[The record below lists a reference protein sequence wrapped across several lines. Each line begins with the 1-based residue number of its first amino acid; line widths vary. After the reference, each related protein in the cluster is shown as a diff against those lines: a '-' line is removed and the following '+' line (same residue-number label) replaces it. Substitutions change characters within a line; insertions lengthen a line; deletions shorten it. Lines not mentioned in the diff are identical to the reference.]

1 MRCILTFIFSDL
13 CVAAALDAVK
23 ENAQLPWS
31 VPTDHRPSPAIS
43 MQSSTIELTSEKVQ
57 EQDEPPFEVVEP
69 DVTDKN
75 PSTPR
80 ILRAY
85 HFEKAL
91 KEITPS
97 ASEAMGT
104 LTNLRKWNDE
114 FGEGGK
120 KRGKRI
126 WGGKFGF
133 VLNSQGSGSGPVEEG
148 RVQS

>member
-1 MRCILTFIFSDL
+1 
-13 CVAAALDAVK
+13 
-23 ENAQLPWS
+23 
-31 VPTDHRPSPAIS
+31 
-43 MQSSTIELTSEKVQ
+43 MQSVVNNQGPPTSIIGRTSEEIQ
-57 EQDEPPFEVVEP
+57 EQAVAPSEVAEP
-69 DVTDKN
+69 DMTDKDSS
-75 PSTPR
+75 PPR
-80 ILRAY
+80 VLRAY

-104 LTNLRKWNDE
+104 LTDLRRWNDE

-133 VLNSQGSGSGPVEEG
+133 VLSSRGDGSGPVEEG
-148 RVQS
+148 RVQNPQT